1 MKNYDHLTIEQKWQN
16 YWDNSSYFEP
26 KDDHK
31 LAKKYILSMFPY
43 PSGNIHMGHVRN
55 YAIGDALARFY
66 RRKGFNVLHPFGWD
80 AFGLPAEN
88 AAIKHNIHPKTWTYQ
103 NISSMNENIKKLGI
117 SFAWNYE
124 CITSDEIYT
133 RWEQEIFIKMWN
145 KGLVYRKKALLNW
158 CNKDKTVLANEQ
170 VINGRCWRCDEPI
183 ELKETEQ
190 YYLKIRDYAKELQ
203 ESLELLKGNWPD
215 KVLSMQNNWIDYKT
229 GFLATFNDSAKSLK
243 SNVEVFISD
252 KNDLDIVNFICVSA
266 NHDLV
271 DELIK
276 NNYLDSKQID
286 QINKIKNLAQ
296 AKDFS
301 LKAALKLPL
310 SVVLKGNSEKLID
323 VYVSDFASLGTKNNA
338 LIINVNKLSSYEKF
352 AIANNISIENYHSNF
367 DLSSLESSQS
377 INMQD
382 WGISRQRYW
391 GAPIPMIHCSICGIV
406 PEKFENLPVKLPEN
420 VDFTK
425 SGNPIT
431 SNLEWINTKC
441 PKCNSAAMRETDTFD
456 TFFESSWYFLRYTCP
471 PKLRNDMA
479 LDRDSVEYWNSVD
492 TYIGGIEHAIL
503 HLLYARFFTKVMAD
517 LNYVSFREPFNILLT
532 QGMVL
537 KDGAKMSKS
546 KGNTV
551 SPTDLLEKYGADT
564 VRLFI
569 LFAAP
574 PAKELEWSDDSV
586 EGCNRFINRL
596 YNLYSKVQ
604 NVNDLNILKSINH
617 NSLTDFE
624 KNARMKL
631 YLSLKKQESIYL
643 DNRNEYAFNTLIASV
658 METLNAYEKIDNN
671 LLLLEF
677 FYVAL
682 NILEPFMPHLV
693 WELSNNLFKLKN
705 LTDFYV
711 DSKALETDQITY
723 AVTINGKIR
732 AQISVLVDNNNK
744 DYVLSLAKNEAA
756 KWIEGKTIVKE
767 IFVPN
772 KIVNIVIK

>member
-1 MKNYDHLTIEQKWQN
+1 MKNYDHLSIENKWQN
-16 YWDNSSYFEP
+16 YWENSHYFEP
-26 KDDHK
+26 KNDHK
-31 LAKKYILSMFPY
+31 LPKKYILSMFPY

-88 AAIKHNIHPKTWTYQ
+88 AAIKHNIHPKTWTYK

-133 RWEQEIFIKMWN
+133 RWEQEIFIRMWN
-145 KGLVYRKKALLNW
+145 NGLVYRKKALLNW

-170 VINGRCWRCDEPI
+170 VINGCCWRCDEPI

-215 KVLSMQNNWIDYKT
+215 KVLSMQNNWINYKT
-229 GFLATFNDSAKSLK
+229 GFLATFSDSLNKLKTNIEIFVNDKK
-243 SNVEVFISD
+243 
-252 KNDLDIVNFICVSA
+252 DLDVVDFLCISA

-271 DELIK
+271 DELIQK
-276 NNYLDSKQID
+276 NYFTKEQID
-286 QINKIKNLAQ
+286 QINKIKTLAQ

-301 LKAALKLPL
+301 LKASLKLPFKA
-310 SVVLKGNSEKLID
+310 VLKDNLDKPID
-323 VYVSDFASLGTKNNA
+323 VYISDFASLGTKNNA
-338 LIINVNKLSSYEKF
+338 LIINTKKLASYEKF
-352 AIANNISIENYHSNF
+352 ALANKIDLSASWSNF
-367 DLSSLESSQS
+367 DLSSLSPSQS

-391 GAPIPMIHCSICGIV
+391 GAPIPMIHCAKCGIV
-406 PEKFENLPVKLPEN
+406 PEKLENLPVKLPEN
-420 VDFTK
+420 VDFSK
-425 SGNPIT
+425 SGNPIS
-431 SNLEWINTKC
+431 SNLEWMQTKC
-441 PKCNSAAMRETDTFD
+441 PKCNSYALRETDTFD

-471 PKLRNDMA
+471 PELREKVA
-479 LDRDSVEYWNSVD
+479 LDKDSVEYWNSVD

-503 HLLYARFFTKVMAD
+503 HLLYARFFTKVMSD
-517 LNYVSFREPFNILLT
+517 LGYVSFREPFKSLLT

-596 YNLYSKVQ
+596 YNLYSKVIPIK
-604 NVNDLNILKSINH
+604 DFSIIKNIDHS
-617 NSLTDFE
+617 SLSEFE
-624 KNARMKL
+624 KSARMKL
-631 YLSLKKQESIYL
+631 YQSLKKQESIYL
-643 DNRNEYAFNTLIASV
+643 NNRNEFAFNTLIAYI
-658 METLNAYEKIDNN
+658 METLNSYEKIENN
-671 LLLLEF
+671 SLLLEF
-677 FYVAL
+677 FYISL
-682 NILEPFMPHLV
+682 NILEPFIPHLA
-693 WELSNNLFKLKN
+693 WELSEKLFNLNN

-711 DSKALETDQITY
+711 DNKALETDQITY
-723 AVTINGKIR
+723 AITVNGKVR
-732 AQISVLVDNNNK
+732 AQISVLNESNNK
-744 DYVLSLAKNEAA
+744 DNILTLAKNEVA
-756 KWIEGKTIVKE
+756 KWIEGKTIIKE
-767 IFVPN
+767 IFIPN
-772 KIVNIVIK
+772 KIVNFVIK

>member
-1 MKNYDHLTIEQKWQN
+1 MKNYDHITIEQKWQN
-16 YWDNSSYFEP
+16 YWDSINYFEP
-26 KDDHK
+26 KDDHN

-158 CNKDKTVLANEQ
+158 CNKDQTVLANEQ

-215 KVLSMQNNWIDYKT
+215 KVLSMQNNWINYKT
-229 GFLATFNDSAKSLK
+229 GFLATFSDSAKSLK
-243 SNVEVFISD
+243 SNIEVFISD
-252 KNDLDIVNFICVSA
+252 KKDFDIVNFICISA

-276 NNYLDSKQID
+276 NNYLNSKQID

-310 SVVLKGNSEKLID
+310 SVVLKGNSKKLID
-323 VYVSDFASLGTKNNA
+323 VYVSDFASLGAKNNA
-338 LIINVNKLSSYEKF
+338 LIINVKKLASYEKF
-352 AIANNISIENYHSNF
+352 ALANNISIENYQYNF

-391 GAPIPMIHCSICGIV
+391 GAPIPMIHCSKCGIV

-420 VDFTK
+420 VDFSK

-441 PKCNSAAMRETDTFD
+441 PKCNSAATRETDTFD

-471 PKLRNDMA
+471 PELRSDMA
-479 LDRDSVEYWNSVD
+479 LDKDSVEYWNSVD

-517 LNYVSFREPFNILLT
+517 LDYVSFREPFNILLT

-604 NVNDLNILKSINH
+604 NVIDLSILKSINH

-631 YLSLKKQESIYL
+631 YQSLKKQESIYL

-677 FYVAL
+677 FYIAL
-682 NILEPFMPHLV
+682 NILEPFMPHLA

-705 LTDFYV
+705 LNDFHI

-744 DYVLSLAKNEAA
+744 DYVLTLAKNEVT

>member
-1 MKNYDHLTIEQKWQN
+1 MTH
-16 YWDNSSYFEP
+16 F
-26 KDDHK
+26 
-31 LAKKYILSMFPY
+31 
-43 PSGNIHMGHVRN
+43 
-55 YAIGDALARFY
+55 
-66 RRKGFNVLHPFGWD
+66 
-80 AFGLPAEN
+80 
-88 AAIKHNIHPKTWTYQ
+88 
-103 NISSMNENIKKLGI
+103 
-117 SFAWNYE
+117 
-124 CITSDEIYT
+124 
-133 RWEQEIFIKMWN
+133 
-145 KGLVYRKKALLNW
+145 LN
-158 CNKDKTVLANEQ
+158 
-170 VINGRCWRCDEPI
+170 
-183 ELKETEQ
+183 
-190 YYLKIRDYAKELQ
+190 
-203 ESLELLKGNWPD
+203 
-215 KVLSMQNNWIDYKT
+215 
-229 GFLATFNDSAKSLK
+229 
-243 SNVEVFISD
+243 
-252 KNDLDIVNFICVSA
+252 
-266 NHDLV
+266 
-271 DELIK
+271 
-276 NNYLDSKQID
+276 
-286 QINKIKNLAQ
+286 
-296 AKDFS
+296 
-301 LKAALKLPL
+301 
-310 SVVLKGNSEKLID
+310 
-323 VYVSDFASLGTKNNA
+323 
-338 LIINVNKLSSYEKF
+338 
-352 AIANNISIENYHSNF
+352 
-367 DLSSLESSQS
+367 
-377 INMQD
+377 
-382 WGISRQRYW
+382 
-391 GAPIPMIHCSICGIV
+391 
-406 PEKFENLPVKLPEN
+406 
-420 VDFTK
+420 
-425 SGNPIT
+425 
-431 SNLEWINTKC
+431 
-441 PKCNSAAMRETDTFD
+441 
-456 TFFESSWYFLRYTCP
+456 SSWYFLRYTCP
-471 PKLRNDMA
+471 PELRNDMA

-596 YNLYSKVQ
+596 YNLYSRVQ
-604 NVNDLNILKSINH
+604 NVNDLSILKSINH

-744 DYVLSLAKNEAA
+744 DYVLRLAKNEAA

>member
-1 MKNYDHLTIEQKWQN
+1 MAEL
-16 YWDNSSYFEP
+16 
-26 KDDHK
+26 
-31 LAKKYILSMFPY
+31 
-43 PSGNIHMGHVRN
+43 NI
-55 YAIGDALARFY
+55 
-66 RRKGFNVLHPFGWD
+66 
-80 AFGLPAEN
+80 
-88 AAIKHNIHPKTWTYQ
+88 
-103 NISSMNENIKKLGI
+103 
-117 SFAWNYE
+117 
-124 CITSDEIYT
+124 
-133 RWEQEIFIKMWN
+133 
-145 KGLVYRKKALLNW
+145 
-158 CNKDKTVLANEQ
+158 
-170 VINGRCWRCDEPI
+170 
-183 ELKETEQ
+183 
-190 YYLKIRDYAKELQ
+190 
-203 ESLELLKGNWPD
+203 
-215 KVLSMQNNWIDYKT
+215 
-229 GFLATFNDSAKSLK
+229 
-243 SNVEVFISD
+243 
-252 KNDLDIVNFICVSA
+252 
-266 NHDLV
+266 
-271 DELIK
+271 
-276 NNYLDSKQID
+276 
-286 QINKIKNLAQ
+286 
-296 AKDFS
+296 
-301 LKAALKLPL
+301 
-310 SVVLKGNSEKLID
+310 
-323 VYVSDFASLGTKNNA
+323 
-338 LIINVNKLSSYEKF
+338 
-352 AIANNISIENYHSNF
+352 
-367 DLSSLESSQS
+367 
-377 INMQD
+377 
-382 WGISRQRYW
+382 
-391 GAPIPMIHCSICGIV
+391 
-406 PEKFENLPVKLPEN
+406 
-420 VDFTK
+420 
-425 SGNPIT
+425 
-431 SNLEWINTKC
+431 
-441 PKCNSAAMRETDTFD
+441 
-456 TFFESSWYFLRYTCP
+456 
-471 PKLRNDMA
+471 
-479 LDRDSVEYWNSVD
+479 
-492 TYIGGIEHAIL
+492 AIL

>member
-1 MKNYDHLTIEQKWQN
+1 MKNYDHLSIENKWQN
-16 YWDNSSYFEP
+16 YWENSHYFEP
-26 KDDHK
+26 KNDHK
-31 LAKKYILSMFPY
+31 LPKKYILSMFPY

-88 AAIKHNIHPKTWTYQ
+88 AAIKHNIHPKTWTYK

-145 KGLVYRKKALLNW
+145 NGLVYRKKALLNW

-170 VINGRCWRCDEPI
+170 VINGCCWRCDEPI

-215 KVLSMQNNWIDYKT
+215 KVLSMQNNWINYKT
-229 GFLATFNDSAKSLK
+229 GFLATFSDSLNKLKTNIEIFVNDKK
-243 SNVEVFISD
+243 
-252 KNDLDIVNFICVSA
+252 DLDVVDFLCISA

-271 DELIK
+271 DELIQK
-276 NNYLDSKQID
+276 NYFTKEQID
-286 QINKIKNLAQ
+286 QINKIKTLAQ

-301 LKAALKLPL
+301 LKASLKLPFK
-310 SVVLKGNSEKLID
+310 SVLKDNLDKPID
-323 VYVSDFASLGTKNNA
+323 VYISDFASLGTKNNA
-338 LIINVNKLSSYEKF
+338 LIINTKKLASYEKF
-352 AIANNISIENYHSNF
+352 ALANKIDLSASQSNF
-367 DLSSLESSQS
+367 DLSSLSPSQS

-391 GAPIPMIHCSICGIV
+391 GAPIPMIHCAKCGIV
-406 PEKFENLPVKLPEN
+406 PEKLENLPVKLPEN
-420 VDFTK
+420 VDFSK
-425 SGNPIT
+425 SGNPIS
-431 SNLEWINTKC
+431 SNLEWMQTKC
-441 PKCNSAAMRETDTFD
+441 PKCNSYALRETDTFD

-471 PKLRNDMA
+471 PELREKVA
-479 LDRDSVEYWNSVD
+479 LDKDSVEYWNSVD

-503 HLLYARFFTKVMAD
+503 HLLYARFFTKVMSD
-517 LNYVSFREPFNILLT
+517 LGYVSFREPFKSLLT

-596 YNLYSKVQ
+596 YNLYSKVIPIK
-604 NVNDLNILKSINH
+604 DFSIIKNIDHS
-617 NSLTDFE
+617 SLSEFE
-624 KNARMKL
+624 KSARMKL
-631 YLSLKKQESIYL
+631 YQSLKKQESIYL
-643 DNRNEYAFNTLIASV
+643 DNRNEFAFNTLIAYI
-658 METLNAYEKIDNN
+658 METLNSYEKIENN
-671 LLLLEF
+671 SLLLEF
-677 FYVAL
+677 FYISL
-682 NILEPFMPHLV
+682 NILEPFIPHLA
-693 WELSNNLFKLKN
+693 WELSEKLFNLNN

-711 DSKALETDQITY
+711 DNKALETDQITY
-723 AVTINGKIR
+723 AITVNGKVR
-732 AQISVLVDNNNK
+732 AQISVLNESNNK
-744 DYVLSLAKNEAA
+744 DNILTLAKNEVA

-767 IFVPN
+767 IFIPN
-772 KIVNIVIK
+772 KIVNFVIK

>member
-16 YWDNSSYFEP
+16 CWDNSSYFEP

-252 KNDLDIVNFICVSA
+252 KKDLDIVNFICVSA

>member
-1 MKNYDHLTIEQKWQN
+1 
-16 YWDNSSYFEP
+16 
-26 KDDHK
+26 
-31 LAKKYILSMFPY
+31 
-43 PSGNIHMGHVRN
+43 
-55 YAIGDALARFY
+55 
-66 RRKGFNVLHPFGWD
+66 
-80 AFGLPAEN
+80 
-88 AAIKHNIHPKTWTYQ
+88 
-103 NISSMNENIKKLGI
+103 
-117 SFAWNYE
+117 
-124 CITSDEIYT
+124 
-133 RWEQEIFIKMWN
+133 
-145 KGLVYRKKALLNW
+145 
-158 CNKDKTVLANEQ
+158 
-170 VINGRCWRCDEPI
+170 
-183 ELKETEQ
+183 
-190 YYLKIRDYAKELQ
+190 
-203 ESLELLKGNWPD
+203 
-215 KVLSMQNNWIDYKT
+215 
-229 GFLATFNDSAKSLK
+229 
-243 SNVEVFISD
+243 
-252 KNDLDIVNFICVSA
+252 
-266 NHDLV
+266 
-271 DELIK
+271 
-276 NNYLDSKQID
+276 
-286 QINKIKNLAQ
+286 
-296 AKDFS
+296 
-301 LKAALKLPL
+301 
-310 SVVLKGNSEKLID
+310 
-323 VYVSDFASLGTKNNA
+323 
-338 LIINVNKLSSYEKF
+338 
-352 AIANNISIENYHSNF
+352 
-367 DLSSLESSQS
+367 
-377 INMQD
+377 
-382 WGISRQRYW
+382 
-391 GAPIPMIHCSICGIV
+391 
-406 PEKFENLPVKLPEN
+406 
-420 VDFTK
+420 
-425 SGNPIT
+425 
-431 SNLEWINTKC
+431 
-441 PKCNSAAMRETDTFD
+441 
-456 TFFESSWYFLRYTCP
+456 
-471 PKLRNDMA
+471 
-479 LDRDSVEYWNSVD
+479 
-492 TYIGGIEHAIL
+492 
-503 HLLYARFFTKVMAD
+503 
-517 LNYVSFREPFNILLT
+517 
-532 QGMVL
+532 MVL